1 MIEWGVAS
9 RPLPGEG
16 SSGDRHVVET
26 YPGGALVAAVDG
38 LGHGEEAAEA
48 AATAA
53 AILSRYRDEPV
64 ASLVDRC
71 HEGLKSTRG
80 VAMSIASLGGT
91 GHTMSW
97 LGVGNVEASLLR
109 GAAGPRPV
117 RESLVLRG
125 GVVGYRLPRLV
136 PSVVSVAPGDVLV
149 FATDGIER
157 PSFEGLRMSDPP
169 GRIAGDILARFARD
183 TDDALALVVR
193 YRGEAP

>member
-1 MIEWGVAS
+1 MGCGFEAPAGRGLFG
-9 RPLPGEG
+9 RPACGRDL
-16 SSGDRHVVET
+16 SG
-26 YPGGALVAAVDG
+26 G
-38 LGHGEEAAEA
+38 
-48 AATAA
+48 
-53 AILSRYRDEPV
+53 
-64 ASLVDRC
+64 
-71 HEGLKSTRG
+71 
-80 VAMSIASLGGT
+80 
-91 GHTMSW
+91 
-97 LGVGNVEASLLR
+97 
-109 GAAGPRPV
+109 RP
-117 RESLVLRG
+117 RG